1 MITMLAA
8 HATWILIAAF
18 GGSLLYEVY
27 RATAKAGTS
36 RHDSPDALARQL
48 PLYVGAAIVIGL
60 LFARYEFGSWIGF
73 GFTVV
78 VIAISI
84 FYYNPTIMGERRPGM
99 IDWLE
104 DLLFTG
110 LLFVAAALLAYD
122 ASGWTLHG

>member
-1 MITMLAA
+1 MTLAT
-8 HATWILIAAF
+8 HAAWLLAVAF
-18 GGSLLYEVY
+18 AGSLLYELY

-36 RHDSPDALARQL
+36 RHDSPDALARQI
-48 PLYVGAAIVIGL
+48 PLYVGAAIAIGL
-60 LFARYEFGSWIGF
+60 LFARFEFASWIGLSL
-73 GFTVV
+73 TVA

-84 FYYNPTIMGERRPGM
+84 FYYNPTIMGERRPGI

-122 ASGWTLHG
+122 ASGWTLQR